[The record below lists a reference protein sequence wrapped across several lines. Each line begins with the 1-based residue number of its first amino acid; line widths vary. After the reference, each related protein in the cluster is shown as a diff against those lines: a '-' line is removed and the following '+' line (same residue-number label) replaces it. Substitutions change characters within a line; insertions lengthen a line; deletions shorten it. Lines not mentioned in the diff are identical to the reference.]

1 MAEEKQII
9 YLPTAIDN
17 IIAISLYIESKGY
30 PMAAQKFKKK
40 LFEFNNSFINYPEKY
55 PLCRKPMLFT
65 RKYRCAVFKKN
76 YIFIYRPFKNKLVI
90 YNVIHVSRYAF

>member
-30 PMAAQKFKKK
+30 PMTAQKFKKK
-40 LFEFNNSFINYPEKY
+40 LFNFGNSLINFPEKY
-55 PLCRKPMLFT
+55 PLCKKPKLFK

-76 YIFIYRPFKNKLVI
+76 YIFIYKPFKNKMVI
-90 YNVIHVSRYAF
+90 YNVIHASRYVF